1 MATEYIKVWSTD
13 GYKEYLQLHPDKET
27 TLAFMT
33 GPTGVSGTPA
43 IVTGQEE
50 LIKGLPDSTL
60 NPAILTSN
68 AGQIQWTDFSELL
81 DLVTY
86 GVSWKPNVA
95 DPELTRVGNP
105 LYHETLPIQSAMGG
119 VLYNPKEK
127 RKIAELN
134 YSDWQVATSME
145 EYYTIHDKTSSV
157 AFGNIT
163 VTIEKK
169 GLNFNSNRI
178 IFGGSVEDNP
188 SFAGL
193 PFSGSDI
200 VYDNGSLVIHFS
212 GATINYGTLLSF
224 HNVYYQLSPGRL
236 VELDSV
242 LIGNSTITISRNQ
255 RPSLSGMDG
264 EVMVY
269 VPGFYIKSWDTKDRR
284 EVRISQFRIDDTWE
298 YQPPMYVGAYKDTI
312 LNTVPENMGYLS
324 TLEEGSAVCVANS
337 NNYCRGGDGTNTND
351 ADEDVFKR
359 NLGKPRTNMT
369 RAAFREAVR
378 KSGKEILSYKQYKNL
393 YWLYVIE
400 YANFNSQATFNE
412 ELTDEGYS
420 QGGLGDGITNVPD
433 WNTWSVYNNN
443 NPICPC
449 GYTNDIGNR
458 TGIKL
463 IEPNGPAPV
472 GSIYANRWRGIEN
485 PFGDI
490 WTNVDGIII
499 DSDQTAHPGINKV
512 YTTTDPS
519 KYEDTMEDI
528 ANMTLTGEEIY
539 DNGYIKEFGLGST
552 AEIIPRLNG
561 GNATEYKCDYHY
573 SISNE
578 PNPRT
583 LLLGGHAPDGSLAGL
598 GGFYSGAGV
607 GYSFACV
614 GFRSVCVIE

>member
-13 GYKEYLQLHPDKET
+13 DYKEYLQLHPDKET

-33 GPTGVSGTPA
+33 GPTGVSGTPT
-43 IVTGQEE
+43 IVIGQEE
-50 LIKGLPDSTL
+50 LIKGLPDATL

-95 DPELTRVGNP
+95 DPELIRIGNP
-105 LYHETLPIQSAMGG
+105 LYHETLPIQAEMHG
-119 VLYNPKEK
+119 VLYNPVEGKE
-127 RKIAELN
+127 IAVLPYDNWN
-134 YSDWQVATSME
+134 YSIYREDH
-145 EYYTIHDKTSSV
+145 YTINDTTSSV

-163 VTIEKK
+163 VTIEKE
-169 GLNFNSNRI
+169 GLNLSPENVVI
-178 IFGGSVEDNP
+178 GGSPDQGAT
-188 SFAGL
+188 FAGL
-193 PFSGSDI
+193 PFSGSD
-200 VYDNGSLVIHFS
+200 VVFDNGRLIINFT
-212 GATINYGTLLSF
+212 GGTINYGIILSF
-224 HNVYYQLSPGRL
+224 HNAYYIRSGNRVY
-236 VELDSV
+236 ELDTV
-242 LIGNSTITISRNQ
+242 LNGSIITISRNQ
-255 RPSLSGMDG
+255 IPSLSGSDG

-337 NNYCRGGDGTNTND
+337 NDYCRGGDNSSTND
-351 ADEDVFKR
+351 ADEDIFKR

-378 KSGKEILSYKQYKNL
+378 KSGKEIMSYKQYKNL

-400 YANFNSQATFNE
+400 YANFNSQAPFNE

-433 WNTWSVYNNN
+433 WNTWTTYNGN

-449 GYTNDIGNR
+449 GYTNDIGDA
-458 TGIKL
+458 TGVKL
-463 IEPNGPAPV
+463 VAPNGPTPV

-499 DSDQTAHPGINKV
+499 DSDQTAHPGISKV

-519 KYEDTMEDI
+519 KYGDTIEDI
-528 ANMTLTGEEIY
+528 ANMTLTGEEVY

-583 LLLGGHAPDGSLAGL
+583 LFLGGYAHDGSNAGL
-598 GGFYSGAGV
+598 GHFHSNVGV
-607 GYSFACV
+607 GGSNAYV